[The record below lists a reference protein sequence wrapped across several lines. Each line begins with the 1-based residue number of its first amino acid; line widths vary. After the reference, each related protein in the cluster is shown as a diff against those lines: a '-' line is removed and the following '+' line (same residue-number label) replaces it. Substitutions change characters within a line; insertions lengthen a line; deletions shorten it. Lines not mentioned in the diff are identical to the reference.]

1 LTTATRSGI
10 ASQKDV
16 KGMSKKLSEVEPE
29 AAALGGERRSGLRV
43 IVSGRALFLFAGA
56 AKEYPRRDGQGT
68 TTIVSAKVW
77 TPRGDSLWIEVR
89 DAAHIA
95 LVQGMV
101 EGEILEFAGQ
111 LVVKARKLGGLYVT
125 IRVFEIQRP

>member
-1 LTTATRSGI
+1 
-10 ASQKDV
+10 
-16 KGMSKKLSEVEPE
+16 MSKKLSEIEPA

-56 AKEYPRRDGQGT
+56 PKEYPRRDGQGI

-77 TPRGDSLWIEVR
+77 TPRGDALWIEVR

-125 IRVFEIQRP
+125 IRVFELQRP